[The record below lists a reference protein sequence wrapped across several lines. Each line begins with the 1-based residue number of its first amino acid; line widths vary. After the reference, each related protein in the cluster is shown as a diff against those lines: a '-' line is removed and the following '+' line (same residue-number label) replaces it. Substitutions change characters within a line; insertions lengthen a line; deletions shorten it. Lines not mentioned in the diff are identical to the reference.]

1 MNGAVLK
8 NNPADLIE
16 TLRRSLRTKIDRIN
30 SDSAAE
36 IKRIEDEINGEIEN
50 FRAEEQKK
58 YDEMI
63 AYEEGKASNLLSI
76 ELKKQ
81 TLEVI
86 DRFIVRILAETSE
99 IIRTDNRYAAFLI
112 ECITTPLKEIT
123 GRSVTIC
130 ISPGDE
136 EFSEMIMNEAVK
148 NRGDLKIRIM
158 QDESIITGGVMV
170 IDDEPEVVF
179 NNTVERIVYRKR
191 DELKRII
198 AGSVKEQTDG
208 VKIK

>member
-16 TLRRSLRTKIDRIN
+16 TLRRGLRTKIDRIN
-30 SDSAAE
+30 SDASAE
-36 IKRIEDEINGEIEN
+36 IKRIEDEINGEIES

-58 YDEMI
+58 YEEMI
-63 AYEEGKASNLLSI
+63 TYEEGKASNLFSI

-81 TLEVI
+81 NLEVI
-86 DRFIVRILAETSE
+86 DRFIIRVLAETSE
-99 IIRTDNRYAAFLI
+99 IIRADSRYAAFLI
-112 ECITTPLKEIT
+112 ECATTPLKEIT

-136 EFSEMIMNEAVK
+136 EFSEMIMKEAVK
-148 NRGDLKIRIM
+148 NSGDLKIRII
-158 QDESIITGGVMV
+158 QDESITTGGVML

-179 NNTVERIVYRKR
+179 NNTVERIVYRKS

-208 VKIK
+208 VKSR